1 MKLERMLAITLLLLN
16 QGKMHPRALA
26 EHFHVS
32 IRTIYRD
39 LDIME
44 QAGIP
49 LVFKKGA
56 SGGYELQAQYRR
68 AHVYMS
74 IDQLHTLIHAL
85 RSVQPAIDVRY
96 VGRFMEKVK
105 DLIRIPVINNLEPEP
120 AESLNELNPWNSTHP
135 DFRTMNLLRQAT
147 LQHHLVQM
155 RYTDAQGVVT
165 IRRIE
170 PMALVLNGYEWY
182 MRAFC
187 RLRQG
192 HRIFV
197 IARIEEISILDEKFS
212 PRTDQLLENDA

>member
-39 LDIME
+39 IDIME

-49 LVFKKGA
+49 LIFKKGA

-68 AHVYMS
+68 AHLYMS

-85 RSVQPAIDVRY
+85 RSVRPAIDVKY

-105 DLIRIPVINNLEPEP
+105 ELIHIPEVD
-120 AESLNELNPWNSTHP
+120 ELNPWNSTHP
-135 DFRTMNLLRQAT
+135 DFRTMNQLRQAT

-165 IRRIE
+165 IRTIE
-170 PMALVLNGYEWY
+170 PMALVINGYEWY
-182 MRAFC
+182 MRGFC
-187 RLRQG
+187 RFRQG

-212 PRTDQLLENDA
+212 PRMDQLLENDA